1 MKSFTYKI
9 TKTDL
14 GHDLPEFDN
23 IEVTSEILPQSLTRR
38 YDHKIIKM
46 VYTPQDSTS
55 IDVTP
60 LVSAFF
66 VLCPIFEDKI
76 MKIGQEF
83 LEEIIGYY
91 SPGFNYET
99 V

>member
-1 MKSFTYKI
+1 MKKFTFTI
-9 TKTDL
+9 ARADL
-14 GHDLPEFDN
+14 GHDLLGFDN
-23 IEVTSEILPQSLTRR
+23 IEVTSEILPQSITRR

-83 LEEIIGYY
+83 LEEEIGYY
-91 SPGFNYET
+91 TPEFNET

>member
-1 MKSFTYKI
+1 MKKFTFTI
-9 TKTDL
+9 ARADL
-14 GHDLPEFDN
+14 GHDLPGFDN

-38 YDHKIIKM
+38 YDHKILKM
-46 VYTPQDSTS
+46 VYTTQESTAV
-55 IDVTP
+55 DVTP

-83 LEEIIGYY
+83 LEEEIGYY
-91 SPGFNYET
+91 TPEFNET